1 MATWGLTRKQIVMLA
16 VLVFGTFVTVLNQTV
31 VSPALPSIM
40 AEMSVDAATAQWLT
54 TGFTLVNAIM
64 VPVTAFLTDR
74 FTTRR
79 LFLASMILFTCG
91 TALAAWGPNFPVL
104 LAGRLVQA
112 GGAGIL
118 MPLVMTVLMWTF
130 PVDRRGT
137 AMGVFGIVIA
147 FAPAIGP
154 TVAGIIIDQA
164 NWHIM
169 FWIIAALCAV
179 VIVFAGAVLERGGE
193 TNKDVTLDVV
203 SVILSTLGFGGLL
216 YGLSAIGS
224 YGITADSVAGV
235 VIGAVALVFFFRR
248 QLRMEQPMLQVRV
261 LANRKFLIATIIV
274 MLVQGALLAGAV
286 LERGG
291 ETNKDVTL
299 DVVSVILS
307 TLGFGG
313 LLYGLSAIGS
323 YGITADSV
331 AGVVIGAV
339 ALVFFFRRQ
348 LRMEQPMLQV
358 RVLANR
364 KFLIATIIV
373 MLVQGALL
381 AGGILIPI
389 MLQSYMGM
397 SATTSG
403 IVLLPGAIVMGAM
416 GPIAG
421 RLFDKH
427 GPRVLAVTGTGI
439 LALTTATFIF
449 MGPGTGLVTL
459 TVIYTVRLFSLS
471 LVNMPI
477 STWGMNALPDK
488 LVNHGTSVQNTFR
501 QVAGS
506 LGTATIV
513 STSTAATNAV
523 AGSTDATSA
532 GVFGIH
538 MAFVVA
544 TALCVIGF
552 ALTVALVRNK
562 PGDEAAADEGDA
574 HKSVLE
580 QIMKRDVFTL
590 PETAT
595 VAEAMQLLVDNHISA
610 APLVDAAG
618 KPTGFISDGDIM
630 RYLSK
635 RGQMIMDPVVM
646 IVQTVDAYADHAG
659 FAQKLEKLMGMRA
672 SDIGAKGIIG
682 VSIHADLPEVC
693 RVLGENHLKKVP
705 VLDDGVI
712 VGVINR
718 SDITHFSME
727 KYLAERA

>member
-1 MATWGLTRKQIVMLA
+1 MANWGLTRKQIVMLA

-40 AEMSVDAATAQWLT
+40 SEMSVDAATAQWLT

-64 VPVTAFLTDR
+64 VPITAFLTDR

-79 LFLASMILFTCG
+79 LFLVSMILFTCG
-91 TALAAWGPNFPVL
+91 TALAAWGPSFPVL
-104 LAGRLVQA
+104 LGGRLVQA
-112 GGAGIL
+112 AGAGIL

-147 FAPAIGP
+147 FAPAAGP

-164 NWHIM
+164 NWHVM
-169 FWIIAALCAV
+169 FWIIAALCLV
-179 VIVFAGAVLERGGE
+179 VIFFAGAVLERGGE
-193 TNKDVTLDVV
+193 TNKDVTLDVP
-203 SVILSTLGFGGLL
+203 SVILSTIGFGGLL

-224 YGITADSVAGV
+224 YGVTADSAAGV

-248 QLRMEQPMLQVRV
+248 QLRMEH
-261 LANRKFLIATIIV
+261 
-274 MLVQGALLAGAV
+274 
-286 LERGG
+286 
-291 ETNKDVTL
+291 
-299 DVVSVILS
+299 
-307 TLGFGG
+307 
-313 LLYGLSAIGS
+313 
-323 YGITADSV
+323 
-331 AGVVIGAV
+331 
-339 ALVFFFRRQ
+339 
-348 LRMEQPMLQV
+348 PMLQV

-381 AGGILIPI
+381 AGGILLPI
-389 MLQSYMGM
+389 LLQSYMDF

-403 IVLLPGAIVMGAM
+403 LVLLPGAIIMGAM
-416 GPIAG
+416 GPVAG

-439 LALTTATFIF
+439 LALTTSAFIF

-506 LGTATIV
+506 LGTAIIV
-513 STSTAATNAV
+513 STSTAVQNAV
-523 AGSTDATSA
+523 AGSTDATTA

-552 ALTVALVRNK
+552 VLTVALVRNK
-562 PGDEAAADEGDA
+562 PGDEAAADEDNK
-574 HKSVLE
+574 HRSLIE
-580 QIMKRDVFTL
+580 QIMKRDVYTL
-590 PETAT
+590 PEDAT
-595 VAEAMQLLVDNHISA
+595 VLEAMQLLVNNHISA

-646 IVQTVDAYADHAG
+646 IVQTVDAYADHKDYAH
-659 FAQKLEKLMGMRA
+659 KLEHLMGMKA

-682 VSIHADLPEVC
+682 VNVHADLPEVC

-705 VLDDGVI
+705 VLDNGII

-727 KYLAERA
+727 RYLADRAEAQ

>member
-1 MATWGLTRKQIVMLA
+1 MANWGLTRKQIVMLA

-31 VSPALPSIM
+31 VSPALPSIRS
-40 AEMSVDAATAQWLT
+40 EMSVDAATAQWLT

-64 VPVTAFLTDR
+64 VPITAFLTDR

-79 LFLASMILFTCG
+79 LFLTSMILFTCG
-91 TALAAWGPNFPVL
+91 TALAAWGPSFPVL
-104 LAGRLVQA
+104 LGGRLVQA
-112 GGAGIL
+112 AGAGIL

-147 FAPAIGP
+147 FAPAAGP

-164 NWHIM
+164 NWHVM
-169 FWIIAALCAV
+169 FWIIAALCLV
-179 VIVFAGAVLERGGE
+179 VIFFAGAVLERGGE
-193 TNKDVTLDVV
+193 TNKDVTLDVL
-203 SVILSTLGFGGLL
+203 SVILSTIGFGGLL

-224 YGITADSVAGV
+224 YGVTADSAAGV

-248 QLRMEQPMLQVRV
+248 QLRMEH
-261 LANRKFLIATIIV
+261 
-274 MLVQGALLAGAV
+274 
-286 LERGG
+286 
-291 ETNKDVTL
+291 
-299 DVVSVILS
+299 
-307 TLGFGG
+307 
-313 LLYGLSAIGS
+313 
-323 YGITADSV
+323 
-331 AGVVIGAV
+331 
-339 ALVFFFRRQ
+339 
-348 LRMEQPMLQV
+348 PMLQV

-381 AGGILIPI
+381 AGGILLPI
-389 MLQSYMGM
+389 LLQSYMGF

-403 IVLLPGAIVMGAM
+403 LVLLPGAIIMGAM
-416 GPIAG
+416 GPVAG

-439 LALTTATFIF
+439 LALTTSAFIF

-506 LGTATIV
+506 LGTAIIV
-513 STSTAATNAV
+513 STSTAVQNAV
-523 AGSTDATSA
+523 AGSTDATTA

-552 ALTVALVRNK
+552 VLTVALVRNK
-562 PGDEAAADEGDA
+562 PGDEAAADEDNK
-574 HKSVLE
+574 HRSLIE
-580 QIMKRDVFTL
+580 QIMKRDVYTL
-590 PETAT
+590 PEDAT
-595 VAEAMQLLVDNHISA
+595 VLEAMQLLVNNHISA

-646 IVQTVDAYADHAG
+646 IVQTVDAYADHKDYAH
-659 FAQKLEKLMGMRA
+659 KLEHLMSMKA

-682 VSIHADLPEVC
+682 VNVHADLPEVC

-705 VLDDGVI
+705 VLDNGII

-727 KYLAERA
+727 RYLADRAEAQ

>member
-1 MATWGLTRKQIVMLA
+1 MANWGLTRKQIVMLA

-40 AEMSVDAATAQWLT
+40 SEMSVDAATAQWLT

-64 VPVTAFLTDR
+64 VPITAFLTDR

-79 LFLASMILFTCG
+79 LFLASMVLFTAG

-112 GGAGIL
+112 AGAGIL

-147 FAPAIGP
+147 FAPAAGP

-164 NWHIM
+164 NWHVM
-169 FWIIAALCAV
+169 FWIIAVLCAA
-179 VIVFAGAVLERGGE
+179 VIVFAAAALERGGE
-193 TNKDVTLDVV
+193 TNKDVKLDVV
-203 SVILSTLGFGGLL
+203 SVVLSTLGFGGLL

-224 YGITADSVAGV
+224 YGVTADSAGG
-235 VIGAVALVFFFRR
+235 VIIGEIALAYFFHR

-261 LANRKFLIATIIV
+261 LT
-274 MLVQGALLAGAV
+274 
-286 LERGG
+286 
-291 ETNKDVTL
+291 
-299 DVVSVILS
+299 
-307 TLGFGG
+307 
-313 LLYGLSAIGS
+313 
-323 YGITADSV
+323 
-331 AGVVIGAV
+331 
-339 ALVFFFRRQ
+339 
-348 LRMEQPMLQV
+348 
-358 RVLANR
+358 NR

-389 MLQSYMGM
+389 LLQSYMGF

-403 IVLLPGAIVMGAM
+403 LVLLPGAIVMGAM
-416 GPIAG
+416 GPVAG

-427 GPRVLAVTGTGI
+427 GPRVLAVTGTCI
-439 LALTTATFIF
+439 LALTTSAFIF

-506 LGTATIV
+506 LGTAIIV
-513 STSTAATNAV
+513 STSTAVQNAV
-523 AGSTDATSA
+523 AGSTDATTA

-552 ALTVALVRNK
+552 VLTVALVRNK
-562 PGDEAAADEGDA
+562 PGDEAAADEDNK
-574 HKSVLE
+574 HRSLIE
-580 QIMKRDVFTL
+580 QIMKRDVYTL
-590 PETAT
+590 PEDAT
-595 VAEAMQLLVDNHISA
+595 VLEAMQLLVNNHISA

-646 IVQTVDAYADHAG
+646 IVQTVDAYADHKDYAH
-659 FAQKLEKLMGMRA
+659 KLEHLMSMKA

-682 VSIHADLPEVC
+682 VNVHADLPEVC

-705 VLDDGVI
+705 VLDNGII

-727 KYLAERA
+727 RYLADRAEAQ

>member
-1 MATWGLTRKQIVMLA
+1 MANWGLTRKQIVMLA

-40 AEMSVDAATAQWLT
+40 SEMSVDAATAQWLT

-64 VPVTAFLTDR
+64 VPITAFLTDR

-79 LFLASMILFTCG
+79 LFLTSMILFTCG
-91 TALAAWGPNFPVL
+91 TALAAWGPSFPVL
-104 LAGRLVQA
+104 LGGRLVQA
-112 GGAGIL
+112 AGAGIL

-147 FAPAIGP
+147 FAPAAGP

-164 NWHIM
+164 NWHVM
-169 FWIIAALCAV
+169 FWIIAALCLV
-179 VIVFAGAVLERGGE
+179 VIFFAGAVLERGGE
-193 TNKDVTLDVV
+193 TNKDVTLDVP
-203 SVILSTLGFGGLL
+203 SVILSTIGFGGLL

-224 YGITADSVAGV
+224 YGVTADSA
-235 VIGAVALVFFFRR
+235 
-248 QLRMEQPMLQVRV
+248 
-261 LANRKFLIATIIV
+261 
-274 MLVQGALLAGAV
+274 
-286 LERGG
+286 
-291 ETNKDVTL
+291 
-299 DVVSVILS
+299 
-307 TLGFGG
+307 
-313 LLYGLSAIGS
+313 
-323 YGITADSV
+323 

-381 AGGILIPI
+381 AGGILLPI
-389 MLQSYMGM
+389 LLQSYMGF

-403 IVLLPGAIVMGAM
+403 LVLLPGAIIMGAM
-416 GPIAG
+416 GPVAG

-439 LALTTATFIF
+439 LALTTSAFVF

-506 LGTATIV
+506 LGTAIIV
-513 STSTAATNAV
+513 STSTAEQNAV
-523 AGSTDATSA
+523 AGSTDATTA

-552 ALTVALVRNK
+552 VLTVALVRNK
-562 PGDEAAADEGDA
+562 PGDEAAADEDNK
-574 HKSVLE
+574 HRSLIE
-580 QIMKRDVFTL
+580 QIMKRDVYTL
-590 PETAT
+590 PEDAT
-595 VAEAMQLLVDNHISA
+595 VLEAMQLLVNNHISA

-646 IVQTVDAYADHAG
+646 IVQTVDAYADHKDYAH
-659 FAQKLEKLMGMRA
+659 KLEHLMSMKA

-682 VSIHADLPEVC
+682 VNVHADLPEVC

-705 VLDDGVI
+705 VLDNGII

-727 KYLAERA
+727 RYLADRAEAQ

>member
-1 MATWGLTRKQIVMLA
+1 MANWGLTRKQIVMLA

-31 VSPALPSIM
+31 VAPALPSIM
-40 AEMSVDAATAQWLT
+40 SEMSVDAAVAQWLT

-64 VPVTAFLTDR
+64 VPITAFLTDR

-79 LFLASMILFTCG
+79 LFLASMVLFTAG
-91 TALAAWGPNFPVL
+91 TALAAWSPNFPVL

-112 GGAGIL
+112 AGTGIL

-147 FAPAIGP
+147 FAPAAGP

-164 NWHIM
+164 NWHVM
-169 FWIIAALCAV
+169 FWIIAVLCAA
-179 VIVFAGAVLERGGE
+179 VIVFAAAALERGGE
-193 TNKDVTLDVV
+193 TNKDVKLDVV
-203 SVILSTLGFGGLL
+203 SVVLSTLGFGGLL

-224 YGITADSVAGV
+224 YGVTADSAGG
-235 VIGAVALVFFFRR
+235 VIIGVIALAFFFRR

-261 LANRKFLIATIIV
+261 LT
-274 MLVQGALLAGAV
+274 
-286 LERGG
+286 
-291 ETNKDVTL
+291 
-299 DVVSVILS
+299 
-307 TLGFGG
+307 
-313 LLYGLSAIGS
+313 
-323 YGITADSV
+323 
-331 AGVVIGAV
+331 
-339 ALVFFFRRQ
+339 
-348 LRMEQPMLQV
+348 
-358 RVLANR
+358 NR

-389 MLQSYMGM
+389 LLQSYMGF

-403 IVLLPGAIVMGAM
+403 LVLLPGAIVMGAM
-416 GPIAG
+416 GPVAG

-427 GPRVLAVTGTGI
+427 GPRVLAVTGTCI
-439 LALTTATFIF
+439 LALTTSAFIF

-488 LVNHGTSVQNTFR
+488 LMNHGTSVQNTFR

-506 LGTATIV
+506 LGTAIIV
-513 STSTAATNAV
+513 STSTAVQNAV
-523 AGSTDATSA
+523 AGSTDATTA

-552 ALTVALVRNK
+552 VLTVALVRNK
-562 PGDEAAADEGDA
+562 PGDEAAADEGNV
-574 HKSVLE
+574 HRSLIE
-580 QIMKRDVFTL
+580 QIMKRDVYTL
-590 PETAT
+590 PEDAT
-595 VAEAMQLLVDNHISA
+595 VLEAMQLLVNNHISA
-610 APLVDAAG
+610 APLVDVAG

-646 IVQTVDAYADHAG
+646 IVQTVDAYADHKDYAH
-659 FAQKLEKLMGMRA
+659 KLEHLMSMKA

-682 VSIHADLPEVC
+682 VNVHADLPEVC

-705 VLDDGVI
+705 VLDNGII

-727 KYLAERA
+727 RYLADRAEAQ

>member
-1 MATWGLTRKQIVMLA
+1 MANWGLTRKQIVMLA

-40 AEMSVDAATAQWLT
+40 SEMSVDAATAQWLT

-64 VPVTAFLTDR
+64 VPITAFLTDR

-79 LFLASMILFTCG
+79 LFLTSMILFTCG
-91 TALAAWGPNFPVL
+91 TALAAWGPSFPVL
-104 LAGRLVQA
+104 LGGRLVQA
-112 GGAGIL
+112 AGAGIL

-147 FAPAIGP
+147 FAPAAGP

-169 FWIIAALCAV
+169 FWIIAALCLV
-179 VIVFAGAVLERGGE
+179 VIFFAGAVLERGGE
-193 TNKDVTLDVV
+193 TNKDVTLDVL
-203 SVILSTLGFGGLL
+203 SVILSTIGFGGLL

-224 YGITADSVAGV
+224 YGVTADSATGV
-235 VIGAVALVFFFRR
+235 VIGAVAL
-248 QLRMEQPMLQVRV
+248 
-261 LANRKFLIATIIV
+261 A
-274 MLVQGALLAGAV
+274 
-286 LERGG
+286 
-291 ETNKDVTL
+291 
-299 DVVSVILS
+299 
-307 TLGFGG
+307 
-313 LLYGLSAIGS
+313 
-323 YGITADSV
+323 
-331 AGVVIGAV
+331 
-339 ALVFFFRRQ
+339 FFFRRQ

-381 AGGILIPI
+381 AGGILLPI
-389 MLQSYMGM
+389 LLQSYMGF

-403 IVLLPGAIVMGAM
+403 LVLLPGAIIMGAM
-416 GPIAG
+416 GPVAG

-439 LALTTATFIF
+439 LALTTSAFVF

-506 LGTATIV
+506 LGTAIIV
-513 STSTAATNAV
+513 STSTAVQNAV
-523 AGSTDATSA
+523 AGSTDATTA

-552 ALTVALVRNK
+552 VLTVALMRNK
-562 PGDEAAADEGDA
+562 PGDEAAADEDNK
-574 HKSVLE
+574 HRSLIE
-580 QIMKRDVFTL
+580 QIMKRDVYTL
-590 PETAT
+590 PEDAT
-595 VAEAMQLLVDNHISA
+595 VLEAMQLLVNNHISA

-646 IVQTVDAYADHAG
+646 IVQTVDAYADHKDYAH
-659 FAQKLEKLMGMRA
+659 KLEHLMSMKA

-682 VSIHADLPEVC
+682 VNVHADLPEVC

-705 VLDDGVI
+705 VLDNGII

-727 KYLAERA
+727 RYLADRAEAQ

>member
-1 MATWGLTRKQIVMLA
+1 MANWGLTRKQIVMLA

-40 AEMSVDAATAQWLT
+40 SEMSVDAATAQWLT

-64 VPVTAFLTDR
+64 VPITAFLTDR

-79 LFLASMILFTCG
+79 LFLTSMILFTCG
-91 TALAAWGPNFPVL
+91 TALAAWGPSFPVL
-104 LAGRLVQA
+104 LGGRLVQA
-112 GGAGIL
+112 AGAGIL

-147 FAPAIGP
+147 FAPAAGP

-164 NWHIM
+164 NWHVM
-169 FWIIAALCAV
+169 FWIIAALCLV
-179 VIVFAGAVLERGGE
+179 VIFFAGAVLERGGE
-193 TNKDVTLDVV
+193 TNKDVTLDVP
-203 SVILSTLGFGGLL
+203 SVILSTIGFGGLL

-224 YGITADSVAGV
+224 YGVTADSA
-235 VIGAVALVFFFRR
+235 
-248 QLRMEQPMLQVRV
+248 
-261 LANRKFLIATIIV
+261 
-274 MLVQGALLAGAV
+274 
-286 LERGG
+286 
-291 ETNKDVTL
+291 
-299 DVVSVILS
+299 
-307 TLGFGG
+307 
-313 LLYGLSAIGS
+313 
-323 YGITADSV
+323 

-381 AGGILIPI
+381 AGGILLPI
-389 MLQSYMGM
+389 LLQSYMGF

-403 IVLLPGAIVMGAM
+403 LVLLPGAIIMGAM
-416 GPIAG
+416 GPVAG

-439 LALTTATFIF
+439 LALTTLAFVF

-488 LVNHGTSVQNTFR
+488 LMNHGTSVQNTFR

-506 LGTATIV
+506 LGTAIIV
-513 STSTAATNAV
+513 STSTAVQNAV
-523 AGSTDATSA
+523 AGSTDATTA

-552 ALTVALVRNK
+552 VLTVALVRNK
-562 PGDEAAADEGDA
+562 PGDEAAADEDNK
-574 HKSVLE
+574 HRSLIE
-580 QIMKRDVFTL
+580 QIMKRDVYTL
-590 PETAT
+590 PEDAT
-595 VAEAMQLLVDNHISA
+595 VLEAMQLLVNNHISA
-610 APLVDAAG
+610 APLVDEAG

-646 IVQTVDAYADHAG
+646 IVQTVDAYADHKDYAH
-659 FAQKLEKLMGMRA
+659 KLEHLMSMKA

-682 VSIHADLPEVC
+682 VNVHADLPEVC

-705 VLDDGVI
+705 VLDNGII

-727 KYLAERA
+727 RYLADRAEAQ

>member
-147 FAPAIGP
+147 FAPAVGP

-179 VIVFAGAVLERGGE
+179 VIIFAGAVLERGGE
-193 TNKDVTLDVV
+193 TNKDVTLDVA

-235 VIGAVALVFFFRR
+235 VVGAVALVFFFRR

-261 LANRKFLIATIIV
+261 L
-274 MLVQGALLAGAV
+274 
-286 LERGG
+286 
-291 ETNKDVTL
+291 
-299 DVVSVILS
+299 S
-307 TLGFGG
+307 
-313 LLYGLSAIGS
+313 
-323 YGITADSV
+323 
-331 AGVVIGAV
+331 
-339 ALVFFFRRQ
+339 
-348 LRMEQPMLQV
+348 
-358 RVLANR
+358 NR

-459 TVIYTVRLFSLS
+459 PGIYTVRLFSLS

-506 LGTATIV
+506 LGTAILV
-513 STSTAATNAV
+513 STSTAASNAV

-618 KPTGFISDGDIM
+618 KPIGFISDGDIM

-705 VLDDGVI
+705 VLDGGVI

>member
-1 MATWGLTRKQIVMLA
+1 MANWGLTRKQIVMLA

-40 AEMSVDAATAQWLT
+40 SEMSVDAATAQWLT

-64 VPVTAFLTDR
+64 VPITAFLTDR

-79 LFLASMILFTCG
+79 LFLTSMILFTCG
-91 TALAAWGPNFPVL
+91 TALAAWGPSFPVL
-104 LAGRLVQA
+104 LGGRLVQA
-112 GGAGIL
+112 AGAGIL

-147 FAPAIGP
+147 FAPAAGP

-169 FWIIAALCAV
+169 FWIIAALCLV
-179 VIVFAGAVLERGGE
+179 VIFFAGAVLERGGE
-193 TNKDVTLDVV
+193 TNKDVTLDVP
-203 SVILSTLGFGGLL
+203 SVILSTIGFGGLL

-224 YGITADSVAGV
+224 YGVTADSA
-235 VIGAVALVFFFRR
+235 
-248 QLRMEQPMLQVRV
+248 
-261 LANRKFLIATIIV
+261 
-274 MLVQGALLAGAV
+274 
-286 LERGG
+286 
-291 ETNKDVTL
+291 
-299 DVVSVILS
+299 
-307 TLGFGG
+307 
-313 LLYGLSAIGS
+313 
-323 YGITADSV
+323 

-381 AGGILIPI
+381 AGGILLPI
-389 MLQSYMGM
+389 LLQSYMGF

-403 IVLLPGAIVMGAM
+403 LVLLPGAIIMGAM
-416 GPIAG
+416 GPVAG

-439 LALTTATFIF
+439 LALTTAAFVF

-506 LGTATIV
+506 LGTAIIV
-513 STSTAATNAV
+513 STSTAVQNAV
-523 AGSTDATSA
+523 AGSTDATTA

-552 ALTVALVRNK
+552 VLTVALVRNK
-562 PGDEAAADEGDA
+562 PGDEAAADEDNK
-574 HKSVLE
+574 HRSLIE
-580 QIMKRDVFTL
+580 QIMKRDVYTL
-590 PETAT
+590 PEDAT
-595 VAEAMQLLVDNHISA
+595 VLEAMQLLVNNHISA

-646 IVQTVDAYADHAG
+646 IVQTVDAYADHKDYAH
-659 FAQKLEKLMGMRA
+659 KLEHLMSMKA

-682 VSIHADLPEVC
+682 VNVHADLPEVC

-705 VLDDGVI
+705 VLDNGII

-727 KYLAERA
+727 RYLADRAEAQ